1 MLMRVQETTVD
12 YNHVPERH
20 AAIHARLENWRR
32 WVIVRPNG
40 WQVAP
45 MFRLY
50 QSKSRQWEAPV
61 IQNPVDTLDAVLMEK
76 AVSALPEKHRAAI
89 RWSYVHAGNPVA
101 MARSL
106 AVSKQGLADLVD
118 AGRAMLQNR
127 IGKS

>member
-1 MLMRVQETTVD
+1 MLMRVQETVD

-20 AAIHARLENWRR
+20 AEIHARLENWRR
-32 WVIVRPNG
+32 WVIVRPHG

-61 IQNPVDTLDAVLMEK
+61 IQNPVNTLDAVLVEK
-76 AVSALPEKHRAAI
+76 AVAALPEKHRAAV
-89 RWSYVHAGNPVA
+89 RWSYVHCGNPLA
-101 MARSL
+101 MARTL

-118 AGRAMLQNR
+118 SGRTMLCNR
-127 IGKS
+127 IGG